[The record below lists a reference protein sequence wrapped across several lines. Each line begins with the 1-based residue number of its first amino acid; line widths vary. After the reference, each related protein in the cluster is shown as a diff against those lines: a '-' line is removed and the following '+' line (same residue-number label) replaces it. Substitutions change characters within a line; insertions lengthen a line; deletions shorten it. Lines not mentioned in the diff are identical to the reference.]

1 MDKKSDNSYSEK
13 ALRTLW
19 FLILAGALGIVL
31 FALQVSNWREF
42 FSATAIGLMLAGAS
56 LLIGGFLGFL
66 FGIPRTLQQERPVT
80 LTSNTAEPRAE
91 NTDQSVNYQANT
103 NLEQISDWLTKI
115 LVGVGLTQINK
126 IPTALQQ
133 VSQSISVG
141 IGGTNMTPVFVLPT
155 ILFFLICGFLF
166 GYLWTRLF
174 LPGAFRQADLS
185 TLINQVKEAR
195 TEAKQ
200 ATNKVSEFEKQRELD
215 AKALILVLQQL
226 NPSKDIPAP
235 TQEQLNEA
243 IKAASQPV
251 RVQIFNQAQNL
262 RSENWQKD
270 KEKMALT
277 VPLFRALIE
286 CDTDGRYHRNHAQ
299 LGYALKDQMKP
310 DFAVAEAELTRAIE
324 LRGSWQDNG
333 WLFYEFNRALCR
345 IKGDEGF
352 RAGQASK
359 PDVREKILSDLHA
372 AAQDDYIIKVLLEDP
387 DIRKWMSQNS
397 VTRKDLK

>member
-1 MDKKSDNSYSEK
+1 MDRKSENNYSEK

-42 FSATAIGLMLAGAS
+42 FSAVATGLMIAGAS

-66 FGIPRTLQQERPVT
+66 FGIPRTLQQERPVA
-80 LTSNTAEPRAE
+80 LTDNTSEPRSE
-91 NTDQSVNYQANT
+91 NADRSVNYQANT

-115 LVGVGLTQINK
+115 LVGVGLTQIDK
-126 IPTALQQ
+126 IPAALQQ
-133 VSQSISVG
+133 VSQNISVG
-141 IGGTNMTPVFVLPT
+141 FGSTSITPVFVLPT

-185 TLINQVKEAR
+185 VLIDQVKEAR
-195 TEAKQ
+195 TEAKR

-215 AKALILVLQQL
+215 ARALTLVLQQL

-243 IKAASQPV
+243 IKVASQPV
-251 RVQIFNQAQNL
+251 RIQVFNQAQNL
-262 RSENWQKD
+262 RSENWQRD

-277 VPLFRALIE
+277 VPLFKALIE

-299 LGYALKDQMKP
+299 LGYALKDQLKP
-310 DFAVAEAELTRAIE
+310 DLAAAAAELTRAIE
-324 LRGSWQDNG
+324 IRGSWQENG
-333 WLFYEFNRALCR
+333 WLFYEFNRALCLIR
-345 IKGDEGF
+345 GDAAF
-352 RAGQASK
+352 NAGQASK
-359 PDVREKILSDLHA
+359 PEVREKILSDLQA
-372 AAQDDYIIKVLLEDP
+372 SAKDDYILRILLEEP
-387 DIRKWMSQNS
+387 DIKKWMSQNS

>member
-1 MDKKSDNSYSEK
+1 MDKKSENTYSEK

-19 FLILAGALGIVL
+19 FLILAGSIGIDL
-31 FALQVSNWREF
+31 FALQAPGWREF
-42 FSATAIGLMLAGAS
+42 FAATAIGLMISGAS

-66 FGIPRTLQQERPVT
+66 FGIPRTLQQERPVA
-80 LTSNTAEPRAE
+80 LTSHTAQPRAE
-91 NTDQSVNYQANT
+91 NTDQFVNYQANT

-133 VSQSISVG
+133 VSQSIAG
-141 IGGTNMTPVFVLPT
+141 GFGGTNVTPVFVLPT

-185 TLINQVKEAR
+185 VLIDQVKEAR

-215 AKALILVLQQL
+215 AKALTLILQQL

-251 RVQIFNQAQNL
+251 RVQVFNQAQNL

-299 LGYALKDQMKP
+299 LGYALKDQLKP
-310 DFAVAEAELTRAIE
+310 DLAGAETELSRSIE
-324 LRGSWQDNG
+324 IRGSWQENG

-345 IKGDEGF
+345 IQADEAYK
-352 RAGQASK
+352 AGQASK
-359 PDVREKILSDLHA
+359 PEVREKILNDLRA
-372 AAQDDYIIKVLLEDP
+372 SAQDDYILKILLEDTY
-387 DIRKWMSQNS
+387 IKKWMSQNS